1 MTPGLIAFY
10 LILLKKA
17 SKEGKTAWKM
27 RKEALDEIDE
37 ALKGC
42 SGLLATGSVQ
52 MKYLAELARGLRERL
67 TDLQINLRP
76 TAARLV
82 GSLVSLV
89 DSTNQAKLCKFV
101 LSTLINEAM
110 NDIKK
115 PMRDASL
122 LAIRRSVTCPQ
133 IEGGSINI
141 LAVEP
146 LLNALVSEVN
156 DAAIRVRISVY
167 SLYTLLFIYSHHS
180 NIFRSGG
187 WTAGCVGTLSFRN

>member
-1 MTPGLIAFY
+1 LICTFSTEQ
-10 LILLKKA
+10 A
-17 SKEGKTAWKM
+17 SKEGKTAWKL
-27 RKEALDEIDE
+27 RKEALDEIDD

-52 MKYLAELARGLRERL
+52 MKQLVELARGLRDRL

-82 GSLVSLV
+82 GTLVSLV
-89 DSTNQAKLCKFV
+89 DSTNQAKLCKAV

-122 LAIRRSVTCPQ
+122 LAIRCSITCSQ
-133 IEGGSINI
+133 IEGGKINV

-146 LLNALVSEVN
+146 LLNSLVSELN
-156 DAAIRVRISVY
+156 DAAIRVRIISVFFF
-167 SLYTLLFIYSHHS
+167 LLLHSSTHTSSPFI
-180 NIFRSGG
+180 
-187 WTAGCVGTLSFRN
+187 L

>member
-1 MTPGLIAFY
+1 
-10 LILLKKA
+10 
-17 SKEGKTAWKM
+17 M